1 MSDFR
6 TETDSLG
13 EVKVPAER
21 HWGAQTQRAVENFP
35 ISGTR
40 FPRRFI
46 RALGLVKLAAAEA
59 NRDLGL
65 LDAKTADAIAKASAE
80 VADGRWDDEFPV
92 DVYQTGSGT
101 STNMNA
107 NEVIA
112 SRANEILGGSRGD
125 RAPVRPNDEVNKGQ
139 SSNDVIPTAIH
150 LAVLD
155 SFDQD
160 LIPALSGLAAS
171 LRDKAAEFS
180 DVVKCGR
187 THLQDAVPIT
197 LGQEF
202 SGWSFQVARGMHRI
216 AAGSVRLVELPI
228 GGTALGTGLN
238 AHPEFGSR
246 VCGKLKAGT
255 GMPLM
260 PAVNAFEAMAARDAL
275 VEASAAL
282 KVVAVSLMKIAG
294 DLRLLACGPRAG
306 FGEIVLPEL
315 QPGSSI
321 MPGKVNPVMPEM
333 MIQVAAQVIGNDL
346 AVTMGGALGQL
357 DLNVMMPVMA
367 HNVLQSAALLAAA
380 GRTFAEKCVKGIAAD
395 RERCRALVERSLMPV
410 TALVP
415 KLGYEVAAGIAQE
428 AHRTGKTV
436 REVVLGRKLI
446 PEKELDILLDL
457 SNMTRPAA
465 GPPVN
470 PSS

>member
-1 MSDFR
+1 MSEFR

-13 EVKVPAER
+13 EVRVPANR

-35 ISGTR
+35 VSGTR
-40 FPRRFI
+40 FPPRFI
-46 RALGLVKLAAAEA
+46 RSLALVKLAAAET

-65 LDAKTADAIAKASAE
+65 LDGKTADAIAKAAAE
-80 VADGRWDDEFPV
+80 VAEGRWDDEFPV
-92 DVYQTGSGT
+92 DIYQTGSGT

-112 SRANEILGGSRGD
+112 SRANELLGGKKGD
-125 RAPVRPNDEVNKGQ
+125 RAPVRPNDEVNKCQ
-139 SSNDVIPTAIH
+139 SSNDVIPAAIH

-155 SFDQD
+155 AFDRD
-160 LIPALSGLAAS
+160 LIPALSGLAAA
-171 LRDKAAEFS
+171 LRARSAEFS
-180 DVVKCGR
+180 DVVKTGR

-197 LGQEF
+197 LGQEV
-202 SGWSFQVARGMHRI
+202 SGWAAQVARGMQRI
-216 AAGSVRLVELPI
+216 AAGSVRLVELPL

-238 AHPEFGSR
+238 AHPEFGRR
-246 VCGKLKAGT
+246 VCEKLRAGT
-255 GMPLM
+255 GFPVSP
-260 PAVNAFEAMAARDAL
+260 PANPFEAMAARDAL

-294 DLRLLACGPRAG
+294 DVRLLSCGPRAG
-306 FGEIVLPEL
+306 LGELVLPAL

-333 MIQVAAQVIGNDL
+333 MIQVCAQVIGNDL

-357 DLNVMMPVMA
+357 DLNVMMPLMA
-367 HNVLQSAALLAAA
+367 HNILSSASLLASASRA
-380 GRTFAEKCVKGIAAD
+380 FTEKCVTGMTAD
-395 RERCRALVERSLMPV
+395 RDRCRALVERSLMPV

-415 KLGYEVAAGIAQE
+415 KLGYKTAAEIAAE

-436 REVVLGRKLI
+436 REVVLERKLI
-446 PEKELDILLDL
+446 PEKELDALLDL
-457 SNMTRPAA
+457 GGMTQPGIRE
-465 GPPVN
+465 GIGGG
-470 PSS
+470 